1 MLVGGRAGGACGRGG
16 GYVGRGGP
24 GLGGRPEG
32 ELHGPCGASED
43 ALREAGVALGVDYP
57 KPIVDHTEARKA
69 ALAGYDK
76 VKAAPAE
83 ADA

>member
-1 MLVGGRAGGACGRGG
+1 MQQGRKFDPDGA
-16 GYVGRGGP
+16 YVR
-24 GLGGRPEG
+24 RWCPELARLPDAH
-32 ELHGPCGASED
+32 LHAPFEASQD

-76 VKAAPAE
+76 VKAAPAG